1 MSYNNNKKLS
11 ILTYKYSV
19 NCTFSW
25 AWFSSQ
31 VQSLKMINHI
41 YLLLQNSLRHAI
53 CQLHQVCI
61 TLALREPQHMASL
74 SSFHF
79 FYIQAPGRHRT
90 WVYALTQQLLSSW
103 RPEQHSHSKVLF
115 SLSYYLSQVLL
126 ITPKVPVILPPS
138 LPPPPKKKIG
148 KLNFGMT
155 AKFSSQ
161 SLTFIWGLK
170 NAREQHLHFN
180 YFIFLL
186 LRYISVLHWQQIP
199 LLNYSH
205 KCLHTSFPTL
215 QTKSPVFF

>member
-1 MSYNNNKKLS
+1 MPATPSMHHPRTQRTTAHGLS
-11 ILTYKYSV
+11 ILLS
-19 NCTFSW
+19 F
-25 AWFSSQ
+25 
-31 VQSLKMINHI
+31 
-41 YLLLQNSLRHAI
+41 LLHPGPREAQNVGLCPHSATPFKLETWTA
-53 CQLHQVCI
+53 Q
-61 TLALREPQHMASL
+61 PQQGIV
-74 SSFHF
+74 F
-79 FYIQAPGRHRT
+79 I
-90 WVYALTQQLLSSW
+90 
-103 RPEQHSHSKVLF
+103 
-115 SLSYYLSQVLL
+115 
-126 ITPKVPVILPPS
+126 VILPLSSSTYNPKSTSHPPPLPS
-138 LPPPPKKKIG
+138 PPPKKKIG